1 MTDRAIPIHV
11 RYAYHESSQFFP
23 TALQQFQFFDKYSR
37 FNYDLGRRETW
48 VETVDRAVDYLR
60 ELSGSRLPDTT
71 YERIAKAIREMRVMP
86 SMRLLAMAGP
96 AARRNNLAIY
106 NCAYMA
112 VDSLDAF
119 VEALIISMS
128 GCGVGYS
135 VERHYVA
142 RLPQVLEQRGMFVDT
157 HVVEDT
163 TEGWA
168 AALRL
173 GLQTWFAGGDV
184 RFDLSLVRPAGT
196 PLRIKGGRASG
207 PEPLRAM
214 LEFVRGRIL
223 ARQGG
228 WLRPIDAHDIMCAV
242 GNAAVSGGVRRTA
255 LISLFSQGDNEM
267 LQCKSGDNLVGNEQR
282 WNANNS
288 VVWAEE
294 PTWEQFSDQFDEMV
308 RSGRGEPGFFSRA
321 AANEWRPE
329 RRKPAEFGTN
339 PCGEI
344 ALRSMQLCNLTAAI
358 ARADDTYDDMAD
370 KVEVATIIGT
380 IQSMATHFP
389 GLRPDWQRNCEEER
403 LLGVDITGQMDAPQ
417 VLVWQRELLA
427 VAQLVNARYAELLG
441 INPSASITCV
451 KPSGNTSQ
459 LVNCSSG
466 LHARWAPYYIRNVRV
481 GAHSPIYQV
490 LRDAG
495 APMVPENGQTAEN
508 ATTWVVQFPV
518 RSPEGAITRNDHS
531 AIEQCDIW
539 LQNKVAWTEH
549 NPSCTITYRPHE
561 IDELKEWVWDNRHVL
576 GGMSF
581 LPASDAMYDNMP
593 YVEIDRE
600 EYERRAAEFPVIDF
614 SNIYHYE
621 QTDLTNAAQE
631 LACVAGL
638 CEI

>member
-1 MTDRAIPIHV
+1 MDRPIPIHV
-11 RYAYHESSQFFP
+11 RYAYHESAQFFP

-60 ELSGSRLPDTT
+60 ELSQNRLSHYV
-71 YERIAKAIREMRVMP
+71 YERIAQSIREMRVMP

-112 VDSLDAF
+112 VNSIDSF

-142 RLPQVLEQRGMFVDT
+142 KLPQVLPQRGLFAHT
-157 HVVEDT
+157 HTVEDT

-168 AALRL
+168 AALRV
-173 GLQTWFAGGDV
+173 GIETWFAGGDV
-184 RFDLSLVRPAGT
+184 QFDLSLVRPAGT

-214 LEFVRGRIL
+214 LEFIRSRIL
-223 ARQGG
+223 ARQGSR
-228 WLRPIDAHDIMCAV
+228 LRPIDAHDIMCSV

-255 LISLFSQGDNEM
+255 LISLFSQGDREM
-267 LQCKSGDNLVGNEQR
+267 LQCKSGDNLIGNEQR

-308 RSGRGEPGFFSRA
+308 RSGRGEPGFFSRV
-321 AANEWRPE
+321 AANDWRPE
-329 RRKPAEFGTN
+329 RRKPAEFGCN
-339 PCGEI
+339 PCAEI
-344 ALRSMQLCNLTAAI
+344 SLRSMQLCNLTAAI
-358 ARADDTYDDMAD
+358 ARAGDTYDDMAD

-380 IQSMATHFP
+380 IQSMATNFP
-389 GLRPDWQRNCEEER
+389 GLRPQWQRNCEEER
-403 LLGVDITGQMDAPQ
+403 LLGVDITGQMDAPH
-417 VLVWQRELLA
+417 LLGWQDDLLK
-427 VAQLVNARYAELLG
+427 VAQSANVHYAQLLG
-441 INPSASITCV
+441 INPSAAITCV

-531 AIEQCDIW
+531 ALEQCEIW
-539 LQNKVAWTEH
+539 LQNKRAWTEH

-561 IDELKEWVWDNRHVL
+561 VEELKDWVWQHRHSL

-593 YVEIDRE
+593 YVEISRE

-614 SNIYHYE
+614 SRIYHYE

>member
-1 MTDRAIPIHV
+1 MDRPIPIHV

-71 YERIAKAIREMRVMP
+71 YERIAQSIREMRVMP

-142 RLPQVLEQRGMFVDT
+142 KLPQVLPQRGLFAET

-184 RFDLSLVRPAGT
+184 QFDLSQVRPAGT

-214 LEFVRGRIL
+214 LAFVRSRIL
-223 ARQGG
+223 ARQGSQ
-228 WLRPIDAHDIMCAV
+228 LRPIDAHDIMCAV

-267 LQCKSGDNLVGNEQR
+267 LQCKSGDNLIGNEQR

-294 PTWEQFSDQFDEMV
+294 PTWEQFEAQFDEMV
-308 RSGRGEPGFFSRA
+308 RSGRGEPGFFSRV
-321 AANEWRPE
+321 AANDWRPE
-329 RRKPAEFGTN
+329 RRKPAEFGCN
-339 PCGEI
+339 PCAEI
-344 ALRSMQLCNLTAAI
+344 SLRSMQLCNLSAAI
-358 ARADDTYDDMAD
+358 ARAGDTYDDMAD

-389 GLRPDWQRNCEEER
+389 GLRPQWQRNCEEER
-403 LLGVDITGQMDAPQ
+403 LLGVDITGQMDAPHI
-417 VLVWQRELLA
+417 LGLQRELLA
-427 VAQLVNARYAELLG
+427 VAQSANVHYAQLLG

-481 GAHSPIYQV
+481 ATHSPIYQV
-490 LRDAG
+490 LRDANV
-495 APMVPENGQTAEN
+495 PMVPENGQTAEN

-549 NPSCTITYRPHE
+549 NASCTVTYRPHE
-561 IDELKEWVWDNRHVL
+561 VEELKDWVWDNRHVL

-593 YVEIDRE
+593 YVEISRE
-600 EYERRAAEFPVIDF
+600 EYERRAAAFPVIDF
-614 SNIYHYE
+614 SRIYHYE
-621 QTDLTNAAQE
+621 LTDLTNAAQE

>member
-1 MTDRAIPIHV
+1 MDRPIPIHV
-11 RYAYHESSQFFP
+11 RYAYHESSRFFP

-60 ELSGSRLPDTT
+60 ELSDNRLSHYV
-71 YERIAKAIREMRVMP
+71 YERIAQSIREMRVMP

-142 RLPQVLEQRGMFVDT
+142 KLPHVLTQRGLFVDT
-157 HVVEDT
+157 HTVEDT

-168 AALRL
+168 AALRV
-173 GLQTWFAGGDV
+173 GIETWFAGGDV
-184 RFDLSLVRPAGT
+184 QFDLTQVRPAGT

-214 LEFVRGRIL
+214 LAFVRGRIL
-223 ARQGG
+223 ARQGSR
-228 WLRPIDAHDIMCAV
+228 LRPIDAHDIMCSV

-255 LISLFSQGDNEM
+255 LISLFSQGDREM
-267 LQCKSGDNLVGNEQR
+267 LECKSGDNLDGNEQR

-308 RSGRGEPGFFSRA
+308 RSGRGEPGFFSRV
-321 AANEWRPE
+321 AANDWRPE
-329 RRKPAEFGTN
+329 RRKPAEFGCN
-339 PCGEI
+339 PCAEI
-344 ALRSMQLCNLTAAI
+344 SLRSMQLCNLSAAI

-380 IQSMATHFP
+380 IQSMATNFP
-389 GLRPDWQRNCEEER
+389 GLRPQWQRNCEEER
-403 LLGVDITGQMDAPQ
+403 LLGVDITGQMDAPH
-417 VLVWQRELLA
+417 LLGLQDDLLK
-427 VAQLVNARYAELLG
+427 VAQSANVHHASLLG
-441 INPSASITCV
+441 INPSAAITCV

-466 LHARWAPYYIRNVRV
+466 LHARWSPYYIRNVRV

-539 LQNKVAWTEH
+539 LQNKMAWTEH
-549 NPSCTITYRPHE
+549 NPSCTVTYRPHE
-561 IDELKEWVWDNRHVL
+561 VEELKDWVWGNRHVL

-581 LPASDAMYDNMP
+581 LPASDALYDNMP

-600 EYERRAAEFPVIDF
+600 EYERRAAAFPEIDF
-614 SNIYHYE
+614 SRIYHYE
-621 QTDLTNAAQE
+621 RTDLTNAAQE

>member
-1 MTDRAIPIHV
+1 MDRPIPLTV
-11 RYAYHESSQFFP
+11 RYAYRESSQYFP

-60 ELSGSRLPDTT
+60 ELSQNRLSHYVYD
-71 YERIAKAIREMRVMP
+71 RINQAIREMRVMP

-112 VDSLDAF
+112 VDSIDAF

-135 VERHYVA
+135 AERHYVEK
-142 RLPQVLEQRGMFVDT
+142 LPQVLPQRGLSTHT

-168 AALRL
+168 AALRV
-173 GLQTWFAGGDV
+173 GIETWFAGGDV
-184 RFDLSLVRPAGT
+184 QFDLTQVRPAGT

-214 LEFVRGRIL
+214 LAFVRSRIL
-223 ARQGG
+223 ARQGSR
-228 WLRPIDAHDIMCAV
+228 LRPIDAHDIMCSV

-255 LISLFSQGDNEM
+255 LISLFSSGDDEM
-267 LQCKSGDNLVGNEQR
+267 LQCKSGDNLIGNEQR

-294 PTWEQFSDQFDEMV
+294 PTWEQFEAQFDEMV
-308 RSGRGEPGFFSRA
+308 RSGRGEPGFFSRV
-321 AANEWRPE
+321 AANDWRPE
-329 RRKPAEFGTN
+329 RRAAAEFGTN

-358 ARADDTYDDMAD
+358 ARAEDTYDDMAD

-380 IQSMATHFP
+380 IQSMATNFP
-389 GLRPDWQRNCEEER
+389 GLRPQWQRNCEEER
-403 LLGVDITGQMDAPQ
+403 LLGVDITGQMDAPH
-417 VLVWQRELLA
+417 LLPWQRWLLA
-427 VAQLVNARYAELLG
+427 VAQSTNVHYAQLLG
-441 INPSASITCV
+441 INPSAAITCV

-495 APMVPENGQTAEN
+495 APMVPENGQAAEN

-531 AIEQCDIW
+531 ALEQCEIW
-539 LQNKVAWTEH
+539 LQNKMAWTEH

-561 IDELKEWVWDNRHVL
+561 VEELRDWVWDNRHVL

-593 YVEIDRE
+593 YVEISRE
-600 EYERRAAEFPVIDF
+600 EYERRAAEFPAIDF
-614 SNIYHYE
+614 SRIYHYE

-631 LACVAGL
+631 LACVSGL

>member
-1 MTDRAIPIHV
+1 MDRPIPLTV

-60 ELSGSRLPDTT
+60 ELSCNRLSHYV
-71 YERIAKAIREMRVMP
+71 YERIAQSIREMRVMP

-142 RLPQVLEQRGMFVDT
+142 KLPQVLTQRGLFVDT

-168 AALRL
+168 AALRV
-173 GLQTWFAGGDV
+173 GIETWFSGGDV
-184 RFDLSLVRPAGT
+184 RFDLSQVRPAGA

-214 LEFVRGRIL
+214 LAFVRSRIL
-223 ARQGG
+223 ARQGSQ
-228 WLRPIDAHDIMCAV
+228 LRPIDAHDIMCSV

-255 LISLFSQGDNEM
+255 LISLFSAGDDEM
-267 LQCKSGDNLVGNEQR
+267 LQCKSGDNLIGNEQR

-308 RSGRGEPGFFSRA
+308 RSGRGEPGFFSRV
-321 AANEWRPE
+321 AANDWRPE
-329 RRKPAEFGTN
+329 RRAAAEFGCN
-339 PCGEI
+339 PCAEI
-344 ALRSMQLCNLTAAI
+344 SLRSMQLCNLSAAI
-358 ARADDTYDDMAD
+358 ARAGDIYDDMAD

-389 GLRPDWQRNCEEER
+389 GLRPQWQHNCEEER
-403 LLGVDITGQMDAPQ
+403 LLGVDITGQMDAPHILGLQ
-417 VLVWQRELLA
+417 DDLLK
-427 VAQLVNARYAELLG
+427 VAQSANTHYARLLG
-441 INPSASITCV
+441 INSSAAITCV

-539 LQNKVAWTEH
+539 LQNKMAWTEH
-549 NPSCTITYRPHE
+549 NPSCTITYRSHE
-561 IDELKEWVWDNRHVL
+561 VEELKDWVWGNRHVL

-593 YVEIDRE
+593 YVEISRE

-614 SNIYHYE
+614 SRIYHYE